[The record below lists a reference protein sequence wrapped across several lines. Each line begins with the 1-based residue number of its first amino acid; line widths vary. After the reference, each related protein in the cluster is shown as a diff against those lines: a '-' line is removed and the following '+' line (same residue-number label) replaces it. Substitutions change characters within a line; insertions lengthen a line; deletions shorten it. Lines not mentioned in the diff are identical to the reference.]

1 MVMYY
6 LYNYYPSML
15 DDEYQLDYF
24 KENGFVRKQ
33 CPKCGKNFWTRD
45 PETEFCGDPPCV
57 AYSFIGAPVFKK
69 EYDISTM
76 RETYLSF
83 FERHGHTRIKRYPVI
98 ARWRDDIYLTIASI
112 ADFQPFVTSGQVPP
126 PANPLTISQPCI
138 RLDDLDAV
146 GRSGRHL
153 TTFEM
158 MAHHAFNSRG
168 KEIYWKDRTVELCDS
183 LLAELGLD
191 LNAVTYKESPWAGGG
206 NAGPSVEVLVAG
218 LELATLVFMDLKQ
231 VKCGSIDIKGETYEK
246 MDNYIVDTGYGL
258 ERFVWASK
266 GSPTIYDAVFPKVVN
281 ELMSLAGIEH
291 EIENPEYANIFS
303 QNARLA
309 GVMDISGQANL
320 LQLRKLV
327 AENIGTTVEKLQK
340 IMVPVETVY
349 AITDH
354 SRCLAFMLGDGIIPS
369 NVKAGYLARLVL
381 RRTLRMMKDLDLR
394 IPLSEIIEMQISN
407 FPEYPEFRERL
418 DTIREI
424 VTLEEEKYAET
435 IERGKK
441 LVRKTALHFKEKK
454 EKIPLGELI
463 QLYDTHGI
471 PPEITREVAKE
482 AGVDVELPDTFYSLV
497 AKKHSKAEEE
507 EQEKLP
513 LDIPPTRK
521 LYYEYPE
528 REEFEAKV
536 LEVIGNKIILEQ
548 TLFYPE
554 GGGQPADHGT
564 LIKDDYVANVVDV
577 QSINGIII
585 HETDSD
591 FGFKKG
597 DTVKGKIDM
606 ERRMA
611 HTRHHTATHIVNEAA
626 KKVLGRHIW
635 QTGAQK
641 STDRAR
647 LDVTHYKRITDEE
660 FKEIELLANKEVMK
674 NLPVIIKWMDRIEAE
689 KKYGFVLYQ
698 GGVPPGKE
706 IRILQVGDD
715 VEACGGTHVLN
726 TGKIGSIKLIKT
738 ERIQDGVER
747 IEFSAGEAAVKQWQE
762 RDDLLNKS
770 SETLRVSPEH
780 LPDTVNRFFEEWKG
794 LKKENERLKAELAE
808 ARVKAMV
815 NEALNINGLRVLSKM
830 IPHADVE
837 ELIKAA
843 TEFSK
848 NDDMVAI
855 LASDQGGVKLVVA
868 AGERAQKM
876 GVNSGT
882 IVREMSKLV
891 GGGGGGK
898 PGIAQGGGTDAG
910 RIEEA
915 LEKGEDLIFED
926 IVYSA
931 LKKVLPK
938 ENIEREKAL
947 VNELRADFLLKI
959 NNEKIPLEVKYRE
972 IRENSIFR
980 LFNYMQIM
988 EAKKALIITNSY
1000 ANNSVKKFCTENNIY
1015 LIENAQSEEDIIN
1028 KLKQMNLTKK

>member
-1 MVMYY
+1 MQ
-6 LYNYYPSML
+6 
-15 DDEYQLDYF
+15 DEYQLDYF

-57 AYSFIGAPVFKK
+57 SYSFIGSPVFKK
-69 EYDISTM
+69 EFDIPSM
-76 RETYLSF
+76 REAYLSF
-83 FERHGHTRIKRYPVI
+83 FERHGHTRVGRYPVI

-112 ADFQPFVTSGQVPP
+112 ADFQPFVTSGLVPP

-158 MAHHAFNSRG
+158 MAHHCFNRRG
-168 KEIYWKDRTVELCDS
+168 KEIYWKDRTVELCDT
-183 LLAELGLD
+183 LLSELGLD

-206 NAGPSVEVLVAG
+206 NAGPSVEVLVGG

-231 VKCGSIDIKGETYEK
+231 VKGGSIEIKGETYEK

-266 GSPTIYDAVFPKVVN
+266 GSPTIYDAVFPKIVN
-281 ELMSLAGIEH
+281 ELMDLAGIEH
-291 EIENPEYANIFS
+291 SIENPEYANIFS
-303 QNARLA
+303 QNARFA

-320 LQLRKLV
+320 LQLRKKV
-327 AENIGTTVEKLQK
+327 ADSIGTTVEKLQNL
-340 IMVPVETVY
+340 MVPVESVY

-381 RRTLRMMKDLDLR
+381 RRTLRLMKDLDIR
-394 IPLSEIIEMQISN
+394 EPLIEIIEMQIRN

-424 VTLEEEKYAET
+424 VALEEEKYADT
-435 IERGKK
+435 IERGTK
-441 LVRKTALHFKEKK
+441 LVRKTAMHFREKDQ
-454 EKIPLGELI
+454 KIPLEELI

-482 AGVDVELPDTFYSLV
+482 AGVEVELPDTFYSLV

-507 EQEKLP
+507 EEEALQLEL
-513 LDIPPTRK
+513 PPTKK
-521 LYYEYPE
+521 LYYEHPE
-528 REEFEAKV
+528 QKEFEAKV
-536 LEVIGNKIILEQ
+536 VEVIENKIILDR

-564 LIKDDYVANVVDV
+564 LSVNDYLANVVDV
-577 QSINGIII
+577 QNLNGVIV

-591 FGFKKG
+591 YGFKKG
-597 DTVKGKIDM
+597 DTVKGIIDW
-606 ERRMA
+606 ERRLA
-611 HTRHHTATHIVNEAA
+611 HMRHHTATHIVNESA
-626 KKVLGRHIW
+626 KTVLGKHIW

-647 LDVTHYKRITDEE
+647 LDLTHYKRITDEE
-660 FKEIELLANKEVMK
+660 FREIELLANRAVMK
-674 NLPVIIKWMDRIEAE
+674 DQPVLIDWMDRVEAE
-689 KKYGFVLYQ
+689 RRYGFVLYQ

-706 IRILQVGDD
+706 IRILRVGSD
-715 VEACGGTHVLN
+715 VEACGGTHVSN
-726 TGKIGSIKLIKT
+726 TGLIGPIKLIRT

-747 IEFSAGEAAVKQWQE
+747 IEFSAGEAAVKRWQE
-762 RDDLLNKS
+762 RDEILNKS
-770 SETLRVSPEH
+770 SEALRVSPEH
-780 LPDTVNRFFEEWKG
+780 LPETVNRFFEEWKD

-808 ARVKAMV
+808 ARVKAMMSEAV
-815 NEALNINGLRVLSKM
+815 NVNGLKVLSKKL
-830 IPHADVE
+830 PHADVE

-848 NDDMVAI
+848 DEDVVAL
-855 LASDQGGVKLVVA
+855 LASDLGGVKIVVS
-868 AGERAQKM
+868 AGEGAQKK
-876 GVNSGT
+876 GVNSGA

-898 PGIAQGGGTDAG
+898 PGIAQGGGTDAT

-915 LEKGEDLIFED
+915 LERGVEM
-926 IVYSA
+926 V
-931 LKKVLPK
+931 
-938 ENIEREKAL
+938 REK
-947 VNELRADFLLKI
+947 VG
-959 NNEKIPLEVKYRE
+959 
-972 IRENSIFR
+972 
-980 LFNYMQIM
+980 
-988 EAKKALIITNSY
+988 
-1000 ANNSVKKFCTENNIY
+1000 
-1015 LIENAQSEEDIIN
+1015 
-1028 KLKQMNLTKK
+1028 

>member
-1 MVMYY
+1 
-6 LYNYYPSML
+6 ML
-15 DDEYQLDYF
+15 NDEYQLDYF

-45 PETEFCGDPPCV
+45 AETEFCGDPPCV
-57 AYSFIGAPVFKK
+57 SYSFIGAPVFKK
-69 EYDISTM
+69 EYDISSM
-76 RETYLSF
+76 REAYLSF
-83 FERHGHTRIKRYPVI
+83 FEKHGHTRVKRYPVI

-112 ADFQPFVTSGQVPP
+112 ADFQPFVTSGLVPP

-158 MAHHAFNSRG
+158 MAHHCFNKRG
-168 KEIYWKDRTVELCDS
+168 QEIYWKDRTVELCDS
-183 LLAELGLD
+183 LLASLGLD

-231 VKCGSIDIKGETYEK
+231 TKGGSIEIKGETYEK

-266 GSPTIYDAVFPKVVN
+266 GSPTIYDAVFPKIVN
-281 ELMSLAGIEH
+281 ELMDLAGIEH
-291 EIENPEYANIFS
+291 SIENLEYAEIFS

-320 LQLRKLV
+320 LQLRKKV
-327 AENIGTTVEKLQK
+327 ADSIGTTVEKLQK
-340 IMVPVETVY
+340 LMVPVETVY
-349 AITDH
+349 SITDH
-354 SRCLAFMLGDGIIPS
+354 SRCLAFMFGDGIIPS

-381 RRTLRMMKDLDLR
+381 RRTLRLMKELDIR
-394 IPLSEIIEMQISN
+394 EPLIEIIEMQIRN

-418 DTIREI
+418 DTIHEI
-424 VTLEEEKYAET
+424 VALEEEKYADT
-435 IERGKK
+435 IERGTK
-441 LVRKTALHFKEKK
+441 LVKKTASHFSEKK
-454 EKIPLGELI
+454 QKIPLAELI

-482 AGVDVELPDTFYSLV
+482 VGVEVELPDTFYSLV
-497 AKKHSKAEEE
+497 AQSHSKAQTEEE
-507 EQEKLP
+507 EKLP
-513 LDIPPTRK
+513 LELPQTRK

-528 REEFEAKV
+528 QMEFEAKV
-536 LEVIGNKIILEQ
+536 LDVIENNVILDR

-564 LIKDDYVANVVDV
+564 LSVNDYVANVVDA
-577 QSINGIII
+577 QNINGVIV

-597 DTVKGKIDM
+597 DKVKGIIDW
-606 ERRMA
+606 ERRLA
-611 HTRHHTATHIVNEAA
+611 HMRHHTATHIVNDSA
-626 KKVLGRHIW
+626 KTVLGKHIW

-647 LDVTHYKRITDEE
+647 LDLTHYKRISDSE
-660 FKEIELLANKEVMK
+660 FKEIELLANKAVMK
-674 NLPVIIKWMDRIEAE
+674 NQPVFIDWMDRVEAE
-689 KKYGFVLYQ
+689 KQYGFVLYQ

-706 IRILQVGDD
+706 IRILRVGND
-715 VEACGGTHVLN
+715 VEACGGTHVSN
-726 TGKIGSIKLIKT
+726 TGLIGPIKLIKT

-747 IEFSAGEAAVKQWQE
+747 IEFSAGEAAVKRVQE
-762 RDDLLNKS
+762 RDELLNKS
-770 SETLRVSPEH
+770 SEALRVSPEQ
-780 LPDTVNRFFEEWKG
+780 LPDTVNRFFEEWKE

-808 ARVKAMV
+808 ARVKGMMGDAV
-815 NEALNINGLRVLSKM
+815 EINGLKVLAKK

-848 NDDMVAI
+848 NDDVVAI
-855 LASDQGGVKLVVA
+855 LASDLNGVKLVVA
-868 AGERAQKM
+868 AGARAQKM
-876 GVNSGT
+876 GVNSGA

-898 PGIAQGGGTDAG
+898 PGIAQGGGTDAT

-915 LEKGEDLIFED
+915 LERGVEMM
-926 IVYSA
+926 
-931 LKKVLPK
+931 
-938 ENIEREKAL
+938 REK
-947 VNELRADFLLKI
+947 VG
-959 NNEKIPLEVKYRE
+959 
-972 IRENSIFR
+972 
-980 LFNYMQIM
+980 
-988 EAKKALIITNSY
+988 
-1000 ANNSVKKFCTENNIY
+1000 
-1015 LIENAQSEEDIIN
+1015 
-1028 KLKQMNLTKK
+1028 